1 LSIGKVLVAEL
12 LARERPRYT
21 VLASG
26 AAVVAN
32 IVGNLLLVPRIGIS
46 GAAIA
51 SSVSYSILSAI
62 LIVCY
67 LRVTGLS
74 WRALVPRTRDLA
86 VYLALW
92 RQILDTRLNSS
103 PRA

>member
-1 LSIGKVLVAEL
+1 VW
-12 LARERPRYT
+12 
-21 VLASG
+21 ASG

-32 IVGNLLLVPRIGIS
+32 VAGNLLLVPRIGIT

-62 LIVCY
+62 LIVYY

-74 WRALVPRTRDLA
+74 WTALVPRARDLA

-92 RQILDTRLNSS
+92 RQILDSRLARTGS
-103 PRA
+103 RA

>member
-1 LSIGKVLVAEL
+1 
-12 LARERPRYT
+12 
-21 VLASG
+21 
-26 AAVVAN
+26 
-32 IVGNLLLVPRIGIS
+32 VPRIGIV

-74 WRALVPRTRDLA
+74 WVALVPRTRDLA
-86 VYLALW
+86 VYVALW
-92 RQILDTRLNSS
+92 RQILDTRRLSS
-103 PRA
+103 RSRA